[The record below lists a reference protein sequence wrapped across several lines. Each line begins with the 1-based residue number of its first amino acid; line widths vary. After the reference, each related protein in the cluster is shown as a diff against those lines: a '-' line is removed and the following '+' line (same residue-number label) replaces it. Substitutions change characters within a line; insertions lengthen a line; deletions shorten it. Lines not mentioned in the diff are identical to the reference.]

1 MHTHTWGRA
10 RECARALSRVWAC
23 EYHLP
28 KTAEPLYRICGR
40 ERARQRGCQ
49 QQRALLDR
57 CLLEYTSQYACRQ
70 RAHTGRLSG
79 LCTRACAAITQ
90 GQRHRGGQAALRNI
104 VASHGEAVEAR
115 AAFCRPLEDVLW
127 QARAGR
133 CMWLW
138 CVDLFS
144 ILRRSLP
151 GLHAARSQQGMDA
164 CNSAC
169 TCMARGRREAHA
181 STRATGGLSGR
192 GASWASAHP
201 PWCDGR
207 DCGRRSVRR
216 VGPCHST
223 VSVSHASL
231 MAGRLG
237 GGAALLANSAV
248 GAVGQLSRRLA
259 RAGRS
264 RAVCKRRS
272 GVPGRQHGASARD
285 AETAS
290 GVLLLCRPARVM
302 AEPPRLCGVAR
313 QRGRMRFNAVCI

>member
-1 MHTHTWGRA
+1 MHMHTHTWGRA

-79 LCTRACAAITQ
+79 LCTRACASITQ

-151 GLHAARSQQGMDA
+151 RAACGQEPTGHGCVQQRLHVHG
-164 CNSAC
+164 
-169 TCMARGRREAHA
+169 TWPARGTCQHA
-181 STRATGGLSGR
+181 R
-192 GASWASAHP
+192 H
-201 PWCDGR
+201 
-207 DCGRRSVRR
+207 
-216 VGPCHST
+216 
-223 VSVSHASL
+223 
-231 MAGRLG
+231 
-237 GGAALLANSAV
+237 GGAVRTRCVV
-248 GAVGQLSRRLA
+248 GE
-259 RAGRS
+259 RS
-264 RAVCKRRS
+264 
-272 GVPGRQHGASARD
+272 
-285 AETAS
+285 
-290 GVLLLCRPARVM
+290 PAMVRW
-302 AEPPRLCGVAR
+302 P
-313 QRGRMRFNAVCI
+313 